1 MPEITSLFVTRL
13 YRARL
18 NDLAKKKVDYDE
30 LLSPDLRDG
39 MADDDEAGQEWCE
52 ANGYPGYTSYASLN
66 DPAHAF
72 ATLGHPGRLAVF
84 RLLMRFAPQGV
95 RPTEIAAAL
104 GLKPNTLSHHLA
116 DLTASG
122 LVRRHGRA
130 GRCIYAVDL
139 DATEALIGYLALDVG
154 PRAARPA
161 APLLAP
167 RKDAAMRDTDF
178 DVLFIC
184 SGNSARSIFAEA
196 LLRDLG
202 KGKFQA
208 FSAGP
213 APNTELNPFA
223 LEVLRRNGHDMAGL
237 RSKHI
242 RIPAAR
248 SIVMDFVFTVCDT
261 AAAEE
266 CPPWPGQPI
275 TGHWGLPD
283 PVKATGTDAEKALV
297 FAQTYAALRRRIAA
311 FVELPFDSLSRLSL
325 QSRVDA
331 IGADPLDKR
340 LTPCPASP

>member
-1 MPEITSLFVTRL
+1 MENI
-13 YRARL
+13 RA
-18 NDLAKKKVDYDE
+18 V
-30 LLSPDLRDG
+30 
-39 MADDDEAGQEWCE
+39 
-52 ANGYPGYTSYASLN
+52 
-66 DPAHAF
+66 HAF

-84 RLLMRFAPQGV
+84 RLLMRFAPRGV
-95 RPTEIAAAL
+95 RPTEIAEAL
-104 GLKPNTLSHHLA
+104 GLKANTLSHHLS

-122 LVRRHGRA
+122 LVQVERRGRSLFYSA
-130 GRCIYAVDL
+130 DL
-139 DATEALIGYLALDVG
+139 DTTEALVGYLALDVG
-154 PRAARPA
+154 RARPD
-161 APLLAP
+161 LLAP
-167 RKDAAMRDTDF
+167 ILVAQRDAAMRDTDF

-202 KGKFQA
+202 QGKFQA
-208 FSAGP
+208 FSAGTRP
-213 APNTELNPFA
+213 GTELNPFA
-223 LEVLRRNGHDMAGL
+223 LEVLRRNGHDVSML

-242 RIPAAR
+242 SEFQQPG

-311 FVELPFDSLSRLSL
+311 FVDLPFESLSRMSL

-331 IGADPLDKR
+331 IGSAAHDAEK
-340 LTPCPASP
+340 A